1 MELKNCYIGAFGWP
15 DWRKN
20 NTPLL
25 AGCMEFHEGNS
36 GCLGPDSS
44 CCRILSLF
52 FSFVTLQLGEYPSP
66 PPWNNHSL
74 KLPYILIVVSSGVFV
89 TSFSLFPSFLHW
101 RIPALPA
108 EASNHHHRHHGFSI
122 TTESLVGTTAEKCHS
137 SYSQPWPRQSQ
148 ELRLS
153 FTSEMRQQTCFWFAT
168 RFGLGVGS
176 IGSPVFI

>member
-1 MELKNCYIGAFGWP
+1 MH
-15 DWRKN
+15 
-20 NTPLL
+20 L
-25 AGCMEFHEGNS
+25 AGRIGVRIILRHLPGAWNS
-36 GCLGPDSS
+36 MREIPVVSA
-44 CCRILSLF
+44 RIRAVVVFSLF
-52 FSFVTLQLGEYPSP
+52 FSFVTLQLVPIP
-66 PPWNNHSL
+66 PPWNNYSL
-74 KLPYILIVVSSGVFV
+74 RLPYILIVVPSGVFL

-101 RIPALPA
+101 RIPA
-108 EASNHHHRHHGFSI
+108 SNHHHRHHGFSI
-122 TTESLVGTTAEKCHS
+122 TTQSLVGTTAEKCHS